1 MQDMLKQGRLKRIN
15 TTDLYS
21 FAEKKGIE
29 IYCAE
34 LPLSISASVMPTSGN
49 CYIGIDPFQIETE
62 AEERVHLAHEIGH
75 CEKGAFYNP
84 YSNLDIRAKHELK
97 ADRWAIKM
105 LVPFA
110 DFQYALTNGITEVWE
125 LAEYFTVTEEFIIK
139 AVEYY
144 KLTENYNCLRGC

>member
-1 MQDMLKQGRLKRIN
+1 MLTSHGLLSKGRLKRIK
-15 TTDLYS
+15 TTELYR

-29 IYCAE
+29 VYCAE
-34 LPLSISASVMPTSGN
+34 LPLTVSASVMSMSGN

-75 CEKGAFYNP
+75 CERGAFYNP
-84 YSNLDIRAKHELK
+84 YSELDIRARHELR
-97 ADRWAIKM
+97 ADRWAIKN

-110 DFQYALTNGITEVWE
+110 DFTEALTNGITELWE

-144 KLTENYNCLRGC
+144 KLTENW